1 VRIERFDPKAA
12 TEHLRACF
20 EMTQAGWP
28 ADHPDEGPWA
38 FAPFAGKWG
47 PGFDGAPRQAWLA
60 MDGAGQR
67 VGGYLLRLP
76 DRENVRLA
84 DCTLIVSPGSRRRGI
99 GTALLAHCSGQA
111 QQAGRARLVS
121 YARDGS
127 PGSSFASAAGAHGGI
142 PAIIRT
148 LTIDEGTRARHA
160 GLRADA
166 EPCAAG
172 YQLVS
177 WLGQTPDELVDQ
189 VARVHGAMAD
199 APRDAGVEPAT
210 WDGDRV
216 RHGDKTLVEHGL
228 TGYSIAARHEQ
239 SGQLAALTQLCSQPD
254 APEWGFQQ
262 ITAVRAEHRGHRLGL
277 LLKLAMLD
285 LLREHQPGVRRIE
298 TSNADENAH
307 MIAINEQLG
316 FTITGVRR
324 HWQLDLAGA
333 GAVAGPAACTGVPAC
348 PANPYS

>member
-1 VRIERFDPKAA
+1 MRIERFDPKAD
-12 TEHLRACF
+12 TGHLRACF

-28 ADHPDEGPWA
+28 VDHPDQGPWA
-38 FAPFAGKWG
+38 VAPFAGKWG

-60 MDGAGQR
+60 TDGSGQR
-67 VGGYLLRLP
+67 VGSYLLRLP
-76 DRENVRLA
+76 DRENVTLA
-84 DCTLIVSPGSRRRGI
+84 DCTLIVPPGSRRRGI
-99 GTALLAHCSGQA
+99 GSALLEHCSGQA
-111 QQAGRARLVS
+111 RQAGRSRLVS
-121 YARDGS
+121 DARDGS
-127 PGSSFASAAGAHGGI
+127 PGASFASAAGAHGGI

-148 LTIDEGTRARHA
+148 LTIDDGMRARHA
-160 GLRADA
+160 GLREGA

-177 WLGQTPDELVDQ
+177 WLGQTPDEFVDQ
-189 VARVHGAMAD
+189 VARVHSAMAD

-228 TGYSIAARHEQ
+228 TGYSIAARHER
-239 SGQLAALTQLCSQPD
+239 SGQLAALTQLCTQPD
-254 APEWGFQQ
+254 APDWGFQQ

-307 MIAINEQLG
+307 MIAIQRAAWLHDHRREAPLG
-316 FTITGVRR
+316 
-324 HWQLDLAGA
+324 A
-333 GAVAGPAACTGVPAC
+333 
-348 PANPYS
+348 